1 MNASFFSN
9 QTACTSHDGNDD
21 TLEASEQL
29 SQIEDVESNL
39 PACTTDVEPNL
50 AACTT
55 DVEPNLPACTTGMVL
70 PLHSAVYCKHF
81 P

>member
-55 DVEPNLPACTTGMVL
+55 GMVL